1 MANLLKTDLSAVIER
16 LRDTGVNIYG
26 AGKIGERLIEAFR
39 HHGIEIK
46 QLWDAKAE
54 EIGSL
59 AGIKVSPPPTAENAE
74 HLEAATFVSI
84 FAPLIAEEM
93 HGKLA
98 GFGFTTVYTD
108 RRLINDIMAEHC
120 LDLDRHGAFE
130 FDFNKCILCPL
141 QKDDYQTCSL
151 YDRHIIGHE
160 IEVQDAASLV
170 VRSIGLLI
178 TSKCNL
184 TCIGCN
190 HLRDHYEKQHNVE
203 LDSDVVLSDL
213 SRFLEAVDYLKTL
226 VLVGG
231 ESFSHRHV
239 EKIIAGI
246 LSEPKIGMLQIIT
259 NGTVVPKAATL
270 ELLAD
275 ERVFIEV
282 SGYGSNVGAHLAKKR
297 EVFFDKM
304 AEYGINYR
312 YAEFYKWTDF
322 GGFEQRGYSE
332 EEIRDTYLKCC
343 FVSNDIFNGELHK
356 CSRSAYG
363 KFIGNIPNYPEDYV
377 NLRGGSKADLRDRLR
392 HYFADEKP
400 RVCNHCNG
408 TNTATIEAGV
418 QKKEKVLA

>member
-1 MANLLKTDLSAVIER
+1 MANLPETDLSAMIGR
-16 LRDTGVNIYG
+16 LQDSGVNIYG

-39 HHGIEIK
+39 HYNIEIK
-46 QLWDAKAE
+46 QLWDVKAA
-54 EIGSL
+54 EIGELS
-59 AGIKVSPPPTAENAE
+59 GIKVSLPPTAENAE
-74 HLEAATFVSI
+74 HLETTTFVSI
-84 FAPLIAEEM
+84 FAPLIAEEVKT
-93 HGKLA
+93 KLA
-98 GFGFTTVYTD
+98 DMGFAAIYTD
-108 RRLINDIMAEHC
+108 RRLINDMMAEHC
-120 LDLDRHGAFE
+120 LDLDRQGAFE
-130 FDFNKCILCPL
+130 YDFNKCILCPL

-151 YDRHIIGHE
+151 YDRHVVGHE
-160 IEVQDAASLV
+160 VEAQDDAPLV
-170 VRSIGLLI
+170 IRSIGLLI

-184 TCIGCN
+184 TCVGCN

-203 LDSDVVLSDL
+203 LPSEVVLADL
-213 SRFLEAVDYLKTL
+213 SRFLQSVDHLKTL

-239 EKIIAGI
+239 EKIIAGV
-246 LSEPKIGMLQIIT
+246 LAEPKIGMLQIIT
-259 NGTVVPKAATL
+259 NGTVVPKPAAL
-270 ELLAD
+270 ALLAD

-282 SGYGSNVGAHLAKKR
+282 SGYGSNVGAHLVKKR
-297 EVFFDKM
+297 EVFFDRM

-322 GGFEQRGYSE
+322 GGFEKRGYSE

-363 KFIGNIPNYPEDYV
+363 KFIGHIPDYPEDYV
-377 NLRGGSKADLRDRLR
+377 DLRRGSKEQLRERLR